1 MGTFIPLL
9 VLLILV
15 AALLREDSVLVVFYL
30 LAGVYLAGLWWSR
43 NAIKHVSF
51 RRRFAERVF
60 YGQKITV
67 QIELFNRGWLPVVWL
82 KMHESLPLEL
92 ISPNFFQSVVTL
104 RPRGRAVVDYTLL
117 ARKRGYFRLG
127 PLLLDSG
134 DLLGMTQQSAQQA
147 QPDYMIVYPKIVPL
161 PVLGLPSN
169 SPFGSLRERRPIFE
183 DPVKVRGKRDYASGD
198 SLRRVDWKATA
209 AVGRMQV
216 KCYEPSIALETCL
229 VLNLNPEDY
238 QQKHF
243 VNSAELAVVAAAS
256 LANWVV
262 QHKGL
267 VGFSTN
273 GIDPQG
279 EPGCSPKPLPPRRAA
294 GALMQIL
301 DILARIKTGETF
313 SCADLLRRASA
324 GYPWG
329 TTLLLITSLFNET
342 LLDELF
348 SLQRRGLTVVVV
360 AVGTLPSQKEMHTK
374 ANHFGIPV
382 YSFQQ
387 ESDLEV
393 WYSPG

>member
-1 MGTFIPLL
+1 METFIPLL
-9 VLLILV
+9 VLLIVV

-30 LAGVYLAGLWWSR
+30 LAGVYLFGLWWSR
-43 NAIKHVSF
+43 NAFKHVSF
-51 RRRFAERVF
+51 RRVFVGRVF
-60 YGQKITV
+60 YGQKITI

-82 KMHESLPLEL
+82 KIHESLPLEL

-104 RPRGRAVVDYTLL
+104 RPRGRTVVDYTLS
-117 ARKRGYFRLG
+117 ARRRGYYRLG

-134 DLLGMTQQSAQQA
+134 DLLGMTQQSAQQV
-147 QPDYMIVYPKIVPL
+147 QPDYVIVYPKIVPL
-161 PVLGLPSN
+161 SVRGLPSN

-183 DPVKVRGKRDYASGD
+183 DPVKVRGKRDYVPGD

-209 AVGRMQV
+209 ALGRMQV
-216 KCYEPSIALETCL
+216 KCFEPSIALETCL

-238 QQKHF
+238 EQQHF
-243 VNSAELAVVAAAS
+243 INSAELAVVAAAS

-262 QHKGL
+262 QNKGL

-273 GIDPQG
+273 GLDPQG
-279 EPGCSPKPLPPRRAA
+279 DPGSSPKPLPPRRAA

-301 DILARIKTGETF
+301 DVLARIRTGETF
-313 SCADLLRRASA
+313 SCAKLLQRASA

-329 TTLLLITSLFNET
+329 TTLLLITSLFDEA

-348 SLQRRGLTVVVV
+348 SLQRRGLSVVVV
-360 AVGTLPSQKEMHTK
+360 AVGVLPNQKEMHNK
-374 ANHFGIPV
+374 ASHFGIPV

-393 WYSPG
+393 WISSG